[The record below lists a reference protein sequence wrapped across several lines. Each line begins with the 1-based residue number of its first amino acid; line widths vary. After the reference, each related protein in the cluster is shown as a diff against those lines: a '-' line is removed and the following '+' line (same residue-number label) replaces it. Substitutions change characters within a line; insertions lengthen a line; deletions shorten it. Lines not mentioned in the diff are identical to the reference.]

1 MELEFHEVFTR
12 LRQQAGLSQ
21 SEVAERLFVT
31 RQAVSRWERGE
42 TLPEVETLQALSKLF
57 GVSIN
62 TLLGSPRT
70 LTCQSC
76 GMPLT
81 DDILARDRDG
91 SLNERYCMWCW
102 DGEGFAQDCTLE
114 EMVEHCLPHMQ
125 LGGME
130 PETCRAYLESLLPT
144 LEKYYDYKVFLK
156 LDVDSQYGRLQKRES
171 KEKLIGFINRWIPEE
186 ERYFSQYYTSSCAD
200 LIFDTSDKK

>member
-91 SLNERYCMWCW
+91 SPNERYCMWC
-102 DGEGFAQDCTLE
+102 
-114 EMVEHCLPHMQ
+114 
-125 LGGME
+125 
-130 PETCRAYLESLLPT
+130 
-144 LEKYYDYKVFLK
+144 
-156 LDVDSQYGRLQKRES
+156 
-171 KEKLIGFINRWIPEE
+171 
-186 ERYFSQYYTSSCAD
+186 
-200 LIFDTSDKK
+200 

>member
-70 LTCQSC
+70 LTFQSC

-144 LEKYYDYKVFLK
+144 LE
-156 LDVDSQYGRLQKRES
+156 RWREM
-171 KEKLIGFINRWIPEE
+171 P
-186 ERYFSQYYTSSCAD
+186 
-200 LIFDTSDKK
+200 